1 MRMSPIVRWRSGETL
16 GVNELMVQLQS
27 KSEADRLTRQL
38 GRIFSATNSHR
49 VVEED
54 GLSKK
59 HLTGQTGSR

>member
-1 MRMSPIVRWRSGETL
+1 
-16 GVNELMVQLQS
+16 MVQLQS